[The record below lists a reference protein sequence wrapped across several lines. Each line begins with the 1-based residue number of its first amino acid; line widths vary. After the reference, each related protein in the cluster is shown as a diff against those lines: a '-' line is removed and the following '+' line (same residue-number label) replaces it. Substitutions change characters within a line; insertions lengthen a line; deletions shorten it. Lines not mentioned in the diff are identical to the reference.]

1 VIAGLRA
8 WWLGL
13 ARRERA
19 MTVAAGSF
27 ALLALLYLIAIE
39 PAWKARERLGAELP
53 RLRAQAAEIN
63 SLAQEARGL
72 ASRGVAVESAAAAR
86 VALEQSLARA
96 NLGGVRVAV
105 LDERRLAVSA
115 KAVPVTQWLAW
126 AEEAARESRLRIAAV
141 RISRTSVRAV
151 VDAEATFEISAR
163 Q

>member
-1 VIAGLRA
+1 MIARLRA

-19 MTVAAGSF
+19 MTAAAGTF
-27 ALLALLYLIAIE
+27 VLLALLYLIAIE

-53 RLRAQAAEIN
+53 RLRAQAAEVN
-63 SLAQEARGL
+63 SLAQEAKQL
-72 ASRGVAVESAAAAR
+72 ASRGTAVESAATAK

-96 NLGGVRVAV
+96 NLGGVGVAV
-105 LDERRLAVSA
+105 LDERRVAVSA

-126 AEEAARESRLRIAAV
+126 AEEAARESRLRIAVV

-151 VDAEATFEISAR
+151 VEAEATFEIAAR

>member
-1 VIAGLRA
+1 MIASLRA

-19 MTVAAGSF
+19 MTAAAGSF

-39 PAWKARERLGAELP
+39 PAWNARERLGVELP

-96 NLGGVRVAV
+96 NLGGVRVAL

-151 VDAEATFEISAR
+151 VDAEATFEIAAR